1 MPRDRLCQHI
11 KGREQSFHLLKT
23 LKIQLPTCV
32 TKANISLVSKQTAL
46 ITSNN
51 YSMSFFTPHGLE
63 FLLAQIAIQFVVQ
76 NSKKIISITMSAPVN
91 TEPSFVRQTQRLL
104 LL

>member
-1 MPRDRLCQHI
+1 M
-11 KGREQSFHLLKT
+11 
-23 LKIQLPTCV
+23 QLPTCV
-32 TKANISLVSKQTAL
+32 TKANISLVSKRTAL
-46 ITSNN
+46 ITSKIN
-51 YSMSFFTPHGLE
+51 YSMSSFIPWARI
-63 FLLAQIAIQFVVQ
+63 LLAQIAIQFVVQ